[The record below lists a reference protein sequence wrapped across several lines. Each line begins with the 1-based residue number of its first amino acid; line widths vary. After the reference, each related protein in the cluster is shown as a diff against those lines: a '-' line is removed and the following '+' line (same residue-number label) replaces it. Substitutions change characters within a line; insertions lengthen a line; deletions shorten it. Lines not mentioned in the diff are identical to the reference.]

1 MRQRYA
7 IVFLLIA
14 SLLSASP
21 AWAQQGVVTPADLR
35 AAMAEKAALD
45 DARRDLVVSV
55 LRDEQVRQ
63 LAASLSLDLT
73 RAEQAVATLGDDELE
88 AAAETARALQIQT
101 DLAGGA
107 STVTLSVTT
116 LLLIIIIIILLAD

>member
-1 MRQRYA
+1 MRQRSA
-7 IVFLLIA
+7 IVVLLIV
-14 SLLSASP
+14 SLLTASP

-73 RAEQAVATLGDDELE
+73 RAEQAVAMLADDELE

>member
-1 MRQRYA
+1 MRQRSA
-7 IVFLLIA
+7 IVVLLIV
-14 SLLSASP
+14 SLLTASP

-73 RAEQAVATLGDDELE
+73 RAEQAVAMLADDELE
-88 AAAETARALQIQT
+88 AAAETARAIQIQT
-101 DLAGGA
+101 DLSGGA